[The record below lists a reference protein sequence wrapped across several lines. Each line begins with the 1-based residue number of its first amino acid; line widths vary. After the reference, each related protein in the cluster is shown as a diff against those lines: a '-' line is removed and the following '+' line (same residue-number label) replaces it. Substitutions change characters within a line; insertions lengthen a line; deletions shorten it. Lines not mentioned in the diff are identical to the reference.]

1 MLTRLEFHNFKS
13 WVDVNGMRMAPITG
27 LFGPNSSGK
36 TSVIQLLL
44 LLKQTVESTDRA
56 QVLHFGDDRS
66 PANLGTFKDVVFA
79 HETARALDFR
89 INWETSEPVRIVDPE
104 KRRGDILFSR
114 NALGF
119 HSTIRAAEDGD
130 LSVDGFEYSLGEHSF
145 DLARSPSKPT
155 NYDLSASAGAFRFI
169 RTIGR
174 KWPLPAPLKFYGFPD
189 QVRAY
194 FQNAGFLSELELEFE
209 TVFANT
215 YYLGP
220 LREYPQRQYT
230 WAGGEPRDVGPRGER
245 VVDALLASR
254 ARGKTNSRGYRR
266 RRITVE
272 EHVALWLRELGLIHD
287 FRVEPIGDGSNLY
300 RVRVQTTASS
310 APVLITDVGFG
321 VSQILPVLAL
331 CFYVPEGSTVIL
343 EQPEI
348 HLHPA
353 VQAGLADVLIET
365 AIARRVQI
373 IVESHSEHLL
383 MRLQRRIAEGSMNP
397 EKLAL
402 YFIDHAADRSSLTP
416 LDVSVWGDIENW
428 PANFF
433 GDALGEVAARAA
445 AGARRRA
452 SVPR

>member
-1 MLTRLEFHNFKS
+1 MRL
-13 WVDVNGMRMAPITG
+13 APITG

-44 LLKQTVESTDRA
+44 LLKQTLESTDRA
-56 QVLHFGDDRS
+56 QVLHLGDDRAM
-66 PANLGTFKDVVFA
+66 ANLGAFRDVVFG
-79 HETARALDFR
+79 HETSRPLSFR
-89 INWETSEPVRIVDPE
+89 VGWTTPEPVRVFDPA
-104 KRRGDILFSR
+104 KRRGDILFSGR
-114 NALGF
+114 EMEFN
-119 HSTIRAAEDGD
+119 STIRASDDGE
-130 LSVDGFEYSLGEHSF
+130 LAVDELGYSLQGNRFE
-145 DLARSPSKPT
+145 LTRSAAKRA
-155 NYDLSASAGAFRFI
+155 NYELTANAGPFRFV

-174 KWPLPAPLKFYGFPD
+174 KWPLPAPSKFYGFPD

-194 FQNAGFLSELELEFE
+194 FQNAGFLSELVLEFE
-209 TVFANT
+209 TLFANT

-230 WAGGEPRDVGPRGER
+230 WAGGEPRDVGQRGDR

-254 ARGKTNSRGYRR
+254 ARGKTNSRGPRR

-272 EHVALWLRELGLIHD
+272 EHVAVWLRELGLIHD
-287 FRVEPIGDGSNLY
+287 FGVEPIGDGSNLY
-300 RVRVQTTASS
+300 RVRVQTTPTS

-365 AIARRVQI
+365 AMARRVQI

-383 MRLQRRIAEGSMNP
+383 MRLQRRVAE
-397 EKLAL
+397 EKADPASLAL
-402 YFIDHAADRSSLTP
+402 YFVDHSGDRSQLTP
-416 LDVSVWGDIENW
+416 LDVNLWGDIQNW
-428 PANFF
+428 PENFF
-433 GDALGEVAARAA
+433 GDALGEVTARAE
-445 AGARRRA
+445 AGARRRKAA
-452 SVPR
+452 SR

>member
-1 MLTRLEFHNFKS
+1 MLTELEIHNFKS
-13 WVDVNGMRMAPITG
+13 WVDVGAMRMAPITG

-36 TSVIQLLL
+36 TSILQLLL

-66 PANLGTFKDVVFA
+66 PANLGAFRDVVFG
-79 HETARALDFR
+79 HETSRALDFR
-89 INWETSEPVRIVDPE
+89 VAWETSDPVRIVDPE
-104 KRRGDILFSR
+104 RRRGDILFSGR
-114 NALGF
+114 QMSF
-119 HSTIRAAEDGD
+119 HSTIRASDDGE
-130 LSVDGFEYSLGEHSF
+130 LGVEAFAYTLEGNRFELRRN
-145 DLARSPSKPT
+145 ASKPT
-155 NYDLSASAGAFRFI
+155 NYDLTSGPGPFRFL
-169 RTIGR
+169 RTVGR

-194 FQNAGFLSELELEFE
+194 FQNAGFLSDLVLEFE
-209 TVFANT
+209 TLFGNT

-230 WAGGEPRDVGPRGER
+230 WAGGEPRDVGQRGDR

-266 RRITVE
+266 PRITVE
-272 EHVALWLRELGLIHD
+272 EHVALWLRELDLIHD
-287 FRVEPIGDGSNLY
+287 FHVEPIGDESNLY
-300 RVRVQTTASS
+300 RVRVQATPTS

-353 VQAGLADVLIET
+353 VQAGLADVLIE
-365 AIARRVQI
+365 ASAARHIQI

-383 MRLQRRIAEGSMNP
+383 MRLQRRIAEGSLTPNR
-397 EKLAL
+397 LAL
-402 YFIDHAADRSSLTP
+402 YFVDHLADRSQLTP
-416 LDVSVWGDIENW
+416 LDVNLWGDIRNW

-433 GDALGEVAARAA
+433 GDALGEVTARAEAGAKRRAA
-445 AGARRRA
+445 AAI
-452 SVPR
+452 